1 MSTSKPIKPTL
12 SPAATGV
19 EGFMKIGKLI
29 NVIGIL
35 SVLMAVSVYAQESPP
50 PPPAADFVA
59 SNWKEFISTDG
70 SLSVLM
76 PGIPTDVSQPVD
88 TKSGSVAITLYAL
101 ATRTAEYSVGY
112 TTFAKN
118 IETLQS
124 SKLTLD
130 GLRNRLAAKEN
141 GKVLDEQDIVSDGHP
156 GRAVVIEVADGIF
169 RDKYYLVGARIY
181 TASVFMP
188 KIQAASERDTQGIR
202 KSQEEVANRFLN
214 SFRLISK

>member
-156 GRAVVIEVADGIF
+156 GRAVVIEILRNHAADRCGRTERFTCSPTVLAAIF
-169 RDKYYLVGARIY
+169 RSYRVCK
-181 TASVFMP
+181 F
-188 KIQAASERDTQGIR
+188 
-202 KSQEEVANRFLN
+202 SQNSAEV
-214 SFRLISK
+214 SK